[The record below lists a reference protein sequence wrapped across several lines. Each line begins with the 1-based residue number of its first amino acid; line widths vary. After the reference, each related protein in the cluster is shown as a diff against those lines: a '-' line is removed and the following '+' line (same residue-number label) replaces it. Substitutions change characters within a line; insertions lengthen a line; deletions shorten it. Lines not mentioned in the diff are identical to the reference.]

1 MSVEKLKCPKSHPV
15 LTFSRLK
22 YSETVSSQEAP
33 RKSSVLF
40 QGFDPDQT
48 YAEYLGCAH
57 PCWFSEPKSAK
68 PDCSK
73 WGFCSIC
80 SFWKKKGYG
89 QPLHLSSGKSTEDM
103 SCKRV
108 LIYLESH
115 PLFTFDLKLGFEM
128 VLGQALLYS
137 RFPKTSTSLE
147 IWRELQETPN
157 LCCWVWGF
165 GIYSLW
171 P

>member
-57 PCWFSEPKSAK
+57 PC
-68 PDCSK
+68 
-73 WGFCSIC
+73 
-80 SFWKKKGYG
+80 
-89 QPLHLSSGKSTEDM
+89 
-103 SCKRV
+103 
-108 LIYLESH
+108 
-115 PLFTFDLKLGFEM
+115 
-128 VLGQALLYS
+128 
-137 RFPKTSTSLE
+137 
-147 IWRELQETPN
+147 
-157 LCCWVWGF
+157 
-165 GIYSLW
+165 
-171 P
+171 